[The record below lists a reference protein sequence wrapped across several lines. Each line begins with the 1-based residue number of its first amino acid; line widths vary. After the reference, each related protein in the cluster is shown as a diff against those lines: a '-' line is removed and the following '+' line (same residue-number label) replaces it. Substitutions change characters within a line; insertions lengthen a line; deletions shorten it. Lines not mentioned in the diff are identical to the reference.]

1 MHTQKNTYQHIQ
13 THTNTRTHTHSLSRT
28 HTHAYAHT
36 HTHSYVRDSW
46 QKKKDSIRAG
56 SLQVRAVTLNRRR
69 RAQKEADAGTRQG
82 VGGDS
87 AAAVVQVLR
96 DDAADDAAIQAE
108 QRKPTCVWV

>member
-1 MHTQKNTYQHIQ
+1 
-13 THTNTRTHTHSLSRT
+13 
-28 HTHAYAHT
+28 
-36 HTHSYVRDSW
+36 
-46 QKKKDSIRAG
+46 
-56 SLQVRAVTLNRRR
+56 VRAVTLNRRR

-87 AAAVVQVLR
+87 AAAVVQVSR